1 MLWLALHF
9 PDLPLEVFTRGTTAP
24 DSLIVSEGQGREQRV
39 LRANSAATCRGIA
52 PGMRVSAALALA
64 NGLRVRVRDVP
75 AERNALERLAAWSG
89 QYSSLVHVVTPQT
102 LLLEVGGSLR
112 LFRDLP
118 SLLAR
123 IEFGIAELGY
133 AAQLSVAPTPLAATW
148 LACAGHDAQITD
160 GARLVGVLSELP
172 LAVLELAP
180 ESRACLEG
188 MGLKRVGDCLRLPRA
203 GLAKRLGPELVLKLD
218 RALGRVPDPR
228 APFVPAASFAS
239 RLELPGTVENV
250 QGLTFALHRLVLEL
264 SGELRARAAG
274 VMQLTLTL
282 LHPKAPATLIEL
294 GLVAPTREPKHLI
307 ELFRERLAQ
316 CVLPEAVETLV
327 LRAQSF
333 LPLATPNLD
342 LFGARP
348 ESEES
353 AAALIE
359 RLRARL
365 GQQAV
370 QGLAVVAEHRPERA
384 HVYDRAHSGAK
395 AAAQLV
401 AHGERP
407 FWLLPEPVP
416 LEQDGDQ
423 PLIGSALLLESGA
436 ERIESGWW
444 DEGDIGRD
452 YFVARNRAGEC
463 YWIFRELKP
472 APRWWLHGIFG

>member
-24 DSLIVSEGQGREQRV
+24 DSLIVSEGRGREQRV
-39 LRANSAATCRGIA
+39 LRANTAATRLGIA

-64 NGLRVRVRDVP
+64 NGLRALQRDEP
-75 AERNALERLAAWSG
+75 AEHNALERLAAWSG

-112 LFRDLP
+112 LFGDLP

-133 AAQLSVAPTPLAATW
+133 AAQFSVAPAPLAATW
-148 LACAGHDAQITD
+148 LAHAGCDAQITD
-160 GARLVGVLSELP
+160 DARLVSALAELP

-180 ESRACLEG
+180 GSLARLEG
-188 MGLKRVGDCLRLPRA
+188 IGLKRVGDCLRLPRA
-203 GLAKRLGPELVLKLD
+203 GLAKRFGPEFLLKLD

-228 APFVPAASFAS
+228 EAFMPAASFTS

-264 SGELRARAAG
+264 CGELRARAAG
-274 VMQLTLTL
+274 VMQLVLTL
-282 LHPKAPATLIEL
+282 LHPKAQATLIEL
-294 GLVAPTREPKHLI
+294 GLVAPTRDPKHLI

-316 CVLPEAVETLV
+316 CELPEAVETLV
-327 LRAQSF
+327 LGAQSF
-333 LPLATPNLD
+333 LPLATPSFD

-348 ESEES
+348 ESAET
-353 AAALIE
+353 AAVLIE

-365 GQQAV
+365 GQQTV
-370 QGLAVVAEHRPERA
+370 QSLAVVAEHRPERA
-384 HVYDRAHSGAK
+384 YTHTSTK
-395 AAAQLV
+395 AAPLPV
-401 AHGERP
+401 AHGGERP

-416 LEQDGDQ
+416 LELDGDQ
-423 PLIGSALLLESGA
+423 PLIGSALQLESGA

-463 YWIFRELKP
+463 YWIFRELRP
-472 APRWWLHGIFG
+472 AGRWWLHGIFG